1 MKFAGQGRRWGI
13 FLLQDMRIQ
22 QIFEGGMMRIKLG
35 SPIFPIKLFLIAV
48 IIASFTGCGKFTKY
62 EYDSHVF
69 PLDDGNELVISTF
82 PSWFPKIKSQI
93 PFLYKNSHA
102 PQSVYF
108 QFFVREKGVTAGRNP
123 NIESILVRNFS
134 YEFPGQ
140 ASVVLIKDYS
150 AGFWQQGQTHYDSE
164 NLAPV
169 PCVDGWHVLVK
180 FDLVLNGRAF
190 KGEHMLYAREVS
202 KVYPLIIDALR

>member
-1 MKFAGQGRRWGI
+1 MQ
-13 FLLQDMRIQ
+13 
-22 QIFEGGMMRIKLG
+22 IKLG
-35 SPIFPIKLFLIAV
+35 PPVLMLKLFLLAA
-48 IIASFTGCGKFTKY
+48 IIAFSTGCAKSTKC
-62 EYDSHVF
+62 EYVEHVF

-82 PSWFPKIKSQI
+82 SSWFPKITSHI
-93 PFLYKNSHA
+93 PFLYKNLHA

-140 ASVVLIKDYS
+140 TSVVLIKDYS
-150 AGFWQQGQTHYDSE
+150 SGFWQQGRPEYDSE
-164 NLAPV
+164 NLEPV
-169 PCVDGWHVLVK
+169 PCFDGWHVRVK

-190 KGEHMLYAREVS
+190 QGEHVLHAREVS
-202 KVYPLIIDALR
+202 KVYPLVFDVLR

>member
-1 MKFAGQGRRWGI
+1 
-13 FLLQDMRIQ
+13 
-22 QIFEGGMMRIKLG
+22 MMRIILG
-35 SPIFPIKLFLIAV
+35 NPFFLTKLFLIAV
-48 IIASFTGCGKFTKY
+48 IIVSSTSCGKFTKY
-62 EYDSHVF
+62 EYNSHVF

-82 PSWFPKIKSQI
+82 PSWFPKIKSQV

-108 QFFVREKGVTAGRNP
+108 QFFVREKGATAGRNP

-140 ASVVLIKDYS
+140 TTVVLIKDYS
-150 AGFWQQGQTHYDSE
+150 GGFWQQGQPDYDSE
-164 NLAPV
+164 NLEPV
-169 PCVDGWHVLVK
+169 PCVDGWHILVK